1 MTRRRKEKCE
11 VSPQFIVIRPSS
23 RAKIEIANY
32 RRILSIDLVDQA
44 RCAQRLFALVKRIG
58 RIN

>member
-1 MTRRRKEKCE
+1 MTRRRREKCE

-32 RRILSIDLVDQA
+32 RRILSIDLVDQT